1 MNIEVAVLKSM
12 SRKFDRQC
20 QHIKEHF
27 FLNHAYE
34 LKSAWLGAMLKLAT
48 NDSKL
53 RNRFDLKHPEYAT
66 TIVEFSSQ
74 TECKIGVY
82 RTDPKNEV
90 RNEDLR

>member
-20 QHIKEHF
+20 QQGAF
-27 FLNHAYE
+27 FLYHAYE
-34 LKSAWLGAMLKLAT
+34 LKSAWLGANSNVAT

-66 TIVEFSSQ
+66 TIVGFFSQ
-74 TECKIGVY
+74 TESKIGV
-82 RTDPKNEV
+82 
-90 RNEDLR
+90 

>member
-27 FLNHAYE
+27 FYHAYE
-34 LKSAWLGAMLKLAT
+34 LKSVLLGAISKAAT

-66 TIVEFSSQ
+66 TIVGFFSQ
-74 TECKIGVY
+74 TESKIGV
-82 RTDPKNEV
+82 
-90 RNEDLR
+90 

>member
-27 FLNHAYE
+27 FIYHAYE
-34 LKSAWLGAMLKLAT
+34 LKSAWLGAISKVAT

-66 TIVEFSSQ
+66 TIVGFFSQ
-74 TECKIGVY
+74 TESKIGV
-82 RTDPKNEV
+82 
-90 RNEDLR
+90 

>member
-27 FLNHAYE
+27 LLNNAYE
-34 LKSAWLGAMLKLAT
+34 LKSAWLEAISKVAT

-66 TIVEFSSQ
+66 TIF
-74 TECKIGVY
+74 GFF
-82 RTDPKNEV
+82 
-90 RNEDLR
+90 

>member
-27 FLNHAYE
+27 LYYAYE
-34 LKSAWLGAMLKLAT
+34 LKSAWLGAISKVAT

-66 TIVEFSSQ
+66 TIVGFFSQ
-74 TECKIGVY
+74 TESKIGV
-82 RTDPKNEV
+82 
-90 RNEDLR
+90 